1 MITFLPHNDLSI
13 PDPDPSRGTDV
24 SVAREHIRM
33 FGNIDRLD
41 LTDLAEQVTPH
52 LERLEKIGDMLMWN
66 QNKIDTEREHIRTL
80 AIFGSVQKHRDRLLF
95 NIGVRERLKRIW
107 NREIKSLTL

>member
-1 MITFLPHNDLSI
+1 MIHFLPHNDLSV

-24 SVAREHIRM
+24 AWAKQHLERYGH
-33 FGNIDRLD
+33 IDRLD
-41 LTDLAEQVTPH
+41 LTNLPEQVTPH
-52 LERLEKIGDMLMWN
+52 LERLEKIGTMLMWN

-80 AIFGSVQKHRDRLLF
+80 AIFGSVQHYRDRLLF
-95 NIGVRERLKRIW
+95 NIQVRERLKGIW